1 MKFSEVIFIENFIVV
16 FWRWYF
22 IDTRHENVGEFI
34 FLDGEFRKSS
44 VISEFGSLSMNF
56 LDMLV
61 GKCIKYAHFGIE
73 ECQFFRRTHSDDLKI
88 VIFVDHK
95 DSVIFLEIKVNE
107 T

>member
-1 MKFSEVIFIENFIVV
+1 
-16 FWRWYF
+16 
-22 IDTRHENVGEFI
+22 
-34 FLDGEFRKSS
+34 
-44 VISEFGSLSMNF
+44 MNF